1 MYKMKEKDI
10 PIDLEIIKKNIKEN
24 GNPHI
29 TGTGKLF
36 QGDPSTMLEIAQ
48 GALLRDHTQSII
60 KNGGDAEFK
69 FTSLGNKKMSL

>member
-36 QGDPSTMLEIAQ
+36 
-48 GALLRDHTQSII
+48 
-60 KNGGDAEFK
+60 
-69 FTSLGNKKMSL
+69 

>member
-1 MYKMKEKDI
+1 MKTKRGGPIIGDTNMYRMKEKEI

-36 QGDPSTMLEIAQ
+36 QGDPSNMLEISK
-48 GALLRDHTQSII
+48 GALLRDHT
-60 KNGGDAEFK
+60 
-69 FTSLGNKKMSL
+69 